1 MGRLSAAL
9 DRLHSRV
16 HGVRALGYFTWFVR
30 ILLALGFLPSGY
42 RKIVDEPF
50 TVAESLGEIYVMFT
64 ALHQDFGALYVFIG
78 LCQVGAALL
87 LLVPRTA
94 ALGAAVYLPI
104 ITGIVVIT
112 VSLDF
117 GVGTPVVTSLML
129 VGAVYLICW
138 DWHRVRPILGPPR
151 LATAGGGDGAGAR
164 G

>member
-1 MGRLSAAL
+1 MDRLLTRL
-9 DRLHSRV
+9 DRLHARV
-16 HGVRALGYFTWFVR
+16 RGIRALVYSTWSVR
-30 ILLALGFLPSGY
+30 ILLAIGFLPSGY
-42 RKIVDEPF
+42 RKIANEPF
-50 TVAESLGEIYVMFT
+50 TQEESLGDLYVMFT

-94 ALGAAVYLPI
+94 ALGAAVYLPV

-117 GVGTPVVTSLML
+117 GPGTPTVTSLML
-129 VGAVYLICW
+129 LGTVYLLCW

-151 LATAGGGDGAGAR
+151 LADTEVGAPVR
-164 G
+164 

>member
-1 MGRLSAAL
+1 MDRPLSAL
-9 DRLHSRV
+9 DGLHARV
-16 HGVRALGYFTWFVR
+16 RGIRALSHFTWCVR

-42 RKIVDEPF
+42 RKVVDEPF
-50 TVAESLGEIYVMFT
+50 TMEESLGEVYVMFT

-117 GVGTPVVTSLML
+117 GLGTPLITSLML
-129 VGAVYLICW
+129 LGAVYLLCW

-151 LATAGGGDGAGAR
+151 PAAAEAGSR
-164 G
+164 V